1 MRTTNTPGSALTE
14 ESSKKTMIIVVKI
27 SVTTISTVCGK
38 IDTKSSARME
48 LIKNLDQFEN
58 KN

>member
-1 MRTTNTPGSALTE
+1 MRTTTTLGSALTE

-27 SVTTISTVCGK
+27 SVTTISTVYGK

-48 LIKNLDQFEN
+48 LIKNLD
-58 KN
+58 